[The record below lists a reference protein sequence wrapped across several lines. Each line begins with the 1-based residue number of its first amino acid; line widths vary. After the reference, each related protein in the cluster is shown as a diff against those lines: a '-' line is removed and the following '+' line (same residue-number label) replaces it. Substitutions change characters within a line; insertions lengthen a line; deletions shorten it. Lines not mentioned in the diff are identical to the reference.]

1 MVLTLDLSQWD
12 DGDDAEVTVGDI
24 DLEDHVAIRPLE
36 TGKARVWRSLSPG
49 ESHGF
54 FMFFHGFSMV
64 FQVFDIVD
72 LLTGPFQAV
81 DSCLTHCG

>member
-24 DLEDHVAIRPLE
+24 DLEDHVDIRYLE
-36 TGKARVWRSLSPG
+36 TGKTQVWRSLSPG

-54 FMFFHGFSMV
+54 FIIFKVLQNGK
-64 FQVFDIVD
+64 
-72 LLTGPFQAV
+72 
-81 DSCLTHCG
+81 CLTLWIC